1 MIAVEIKKNEQ
12 GFIKGFTVSGHSDY
26 GEHGSDIVCSAVSAL
41 TQTALLGL
49 KNIANIK
56 VLYSI
61 KDGFLSC
68 DIPEIKDRDEMLK
81 SCAILD
87 TMVLGLM
94 NIKKNYS
101 PFITIA
107 ILEEV

>member
-12 GFIKGFTVSGHSDY
+12 GFINGFTVSGHSNY

-68 DIPEIKDRDEMLK
+68 DIPEIKDGDKMLK

-94 NIKKNYS
+94 NIEKNYS

>member
-12 GFIKGFTVSGHSDY
+12 GFINGFTVSGHSGY
-26 GEHGSDIVCSAVSAL
+26 GKHGSDIVCSAVSAL

-49 KNIANIK
+49 IDINIK
-56 VLYSI
+56 VLYNI

-68 DIPEIKDRDEMLK
+68 DIPKIEDGDKMLK

-87 TMVLGLM
+87 TMVLGLK
-94 NIKKNYS
+94 NIEKNYS
-101 PFITIA
+101 SFVTIA

>member
-1 MIAVEIKKNEQ
+1 MITVEIRKNVL
-12 GFIKGFTVSGHSDY
+12 GFTKGFTVKGHSDY

-49 KNIANIK
+49 KNIVNAE
-56 VLYSI
+56 VLYNI

-68 DIPEIKDRDEMLK
+68 DIPEIKDRDKMLK
-81 SCAILD
+81 ACAILD
-87 TMVLGLM
+87 TMALGLM
-94 NIKKNYS
+94 NIEKNYS
-101 PFITIA
+101 PFVTIA